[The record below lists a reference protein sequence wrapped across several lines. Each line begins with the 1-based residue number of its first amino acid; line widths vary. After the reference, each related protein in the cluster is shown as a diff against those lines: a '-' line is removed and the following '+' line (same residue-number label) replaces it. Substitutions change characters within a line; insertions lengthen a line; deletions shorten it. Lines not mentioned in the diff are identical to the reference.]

1 MLQSA
6 LRGCPPDVQSQIE
19 YILSQ
24 LSSEDEGEGSDSGDE
39 GGSEEEEDEEVGVV
53 RGRVPNISLIINT
66 MCVTIVMLINGTPR
80 LVDTPHN

>member
-1 MLQSA
+1 MEDMLQSA

-24 LSSEDEGEGSDSGDE
+24 LSSEEEGEGSDSGDE

-53 RGRVPNISLIINT
+53 RGRVYNIINT
-66 MCVTIVMLINGTPR
+66 MCVTIINKR
-80 LVDTPHN
+80 YSKACRHFA